1 MNKEYV
7 VISEAT
13 TMACVDDKLSEI
25 LNAHQ
30 DLEYVDSH
38 VTPKFYTGAYS
49 GHIQHDGYQI
59 TVIFTRPNN
68 KKENNID

>member
-7 VISEAT
+7 VISEVT
-13 TMACVDDKLSEI
+13 TISGVDDKLSEI

-38 VTPKFYTGAYS
+38 VTPKFYTGQYS
-49 GHIQHDGYQI
+49 GHIQHDGYHV
-59 TVIFTRPNN
+59 TVIFTRPNK
-68 KKENNID
+68 KKEHNID